1 MRWDQMDDDVWTIP
15 AEATKNKKGEH
26 KVPLSASALKVLE
39 KLKEAEW
46 VFPSADGGPLRW
58 LQTMNQRVQKGCG
71 FEFRPHDLRRT
82 AATKMS
88 QLGIDQMIIAKILN
102 HAWADRH
109 ITAVYDRWHKLPE
122 MRQALE
128 RWAAHL
134 QQILTEEAAKVVKIR

>member
-1 MRWDQMDDDVWTIP
+1 
-15 AEATKNKKGEH
+15 
-26 KVPLSASALKVLE
+26 
-39 KLKEAEW
+39 
-46 VFPSADGGPLRW
+46 
-58 LQTMNQRVQKGCG
+58 
-71 FEFRPHDLRRT
+71 
-82 AATKMS
+82 MS
-88 QLGIDQMIIAKILN
+88 QLGVDQMIIAKILN